1 MRIRDNKTHFFPG
14 GYYENE
20 LEIYPTNLVKR
31 SSAIQYL
38 KILFPRIILDDE
50 AEYYGN
56 DVGDVNLFSGY
67 DEANEGSVSSCDF

>member
-1 MRIRDNKTHFFPG
+1 M
-14 GYYENE
+14 
-20 LEIYPTNLVKR
+20 KR